1 MIVGARGIPTS
12 HRSVSNFCPEGCA
25 MVNHGLGR
33 IECGFAAI
41 LADRMRRLVINV
53 RKEINPEP
61 LRADEVI
68 E

>member
-1 MIVGARGIPTS
+1 
-12 HRSVSNFCPEGCA
+12 